1 MIEGRAT
8 ARYVRGSAQ
17 KAKLVLD
24 LIRGKDVNTAL
35 ATLQFCRKTAA
46 RHVSKMLRSAIA
58 NVQQHEGGVSDVD
71 RLFVRSCYANQGPS
85 LKRIR
90 AAPMGRA
97 FRIAKRTS
105 HLTVTVCER
114 PEAAVVAVTADE
126 STPVQAAPSSRRASK
141 ATGRPRRKTAKKKTA
156 KKIAK
161 TTTKAETGNT
171 TTTGKAAK
179 KAKSA
184 TKTDT

>member
-35 ATLQFCRKTAA
+35 ATLQFCRKIAA
-46 RHVSKMLRSAIA
+46 RHVSKVLRSAIA
-58 NVQQHEGGVSDVD
+58 NVQQQEGAVSDVD
-71 RLFVRSCYANQGPS
+71 RLFVGSCYANQGPS

-97 FRIAKRTS
+97 FRIAKRTA

>member
-1 MIEGRAT
+1 MIEVRAT

-35 ATLQFCRKTAA
+35 ATLQFCRKIAA
-46 RHVSKMLRSAIA
+46 RHVSKVLRSAIA
-58 NVQQHEGGVSDVD
+58 NVQQQEGAVSDVD
-71 RLFVRSCYANQGPS
+71 RLFVGSCYANQGPM

-105 HLTVTVCER
+105 HLTVTVQER

-126 STPVQAAPSSRRASK
+126 STPTEAAKLPRRTTK
-141 ATGRPRRKTAKKKTA
+141 ATGRPRRKTATKKTA
-156 KKIAK
+156 KKK
-161 TTTKAETGNT
+161 TTVKAETAKST
-171 TTTGKAAK
+171 TRGKAAK

-184 TKTDT
+184 KKADE

>member
-35 ATLQFCRKTAA
+35 ATLQFCRKIAA
-46 RHVSKMLRSAIA
+46 RHVSKVLRSAIA
-58 NVQQHEGGVSDVD
+58 NVQQQEGAVSDVD
-71 RLFVRSCYANQGPS
+71 RLFVGSCYANQGPS

-105 HLTVTVCER
+105 HLTVTVRER

-126 STPVQAAPSSRRASK
+126 STPDEAAK
-141 ATGRPRRKTAKKKTA
+141 APGRPRRKTATKATKRTAKKKTT
-156 KKIAK
+156 AK
-161 TTTKAETGNT
+161 TETANT

-184 TKTDT
+184 KS